1 MTRKLFSGLL
11 LTVSLTTFIACG
23 NSNDKKVKT
32 ETSATPEAGK
42 KDEGGGVNAGGNAAD
57 CGTTALTFGTDKIKS
72 DGFAMKYS
80 EAVLWNMASGQIKY
94 PSIIIQVANYEKEG
108 SYLQSPTNGNIRA
121 MITISGKAGEKL
133 RIGDY
138 EIGGSGG
145 FGAGYAVSG
154 GIENKDGNKGFYN
167 AKGKATITYLGE
179 DKVCGTIDISS
190 ADTFIKGAFSIPLT
204 KSPY

>member
-1 MTRKLFSGLL
+1 MARKLFSGLL

-23 NSNDKKVKT
+23 NSGDKKDKT
-32 ETSATPEAGK
+32 ETAATTDAAK

-57 CGTTALTFGTDKIKS
+57 CGTTAITFGTDKIKS
-72 DGFAMKYS
+72 DGFTMKYS
-80 EAVLWNMASGQIKY
+80 EAVLWNMASGQTKY
-94 PSIIIQVANYEKEG
+94 PAIIVQVSNYEKEG
-108 SYLQSPTNGNIRA
+108 SYLQSPTNDNVRA
-121 MITISGKAGEKL
+121 MFTISGKAGEKL

-190 ADTFIKGAFSIPLT
+190 SDTFIKGSFSIPLT